1 MTWTLRRAQAPRSQR
16 RERKQVSCVV
26 SHEISRFGCVVR
38 LARIGEQAR
47 GVVQE
52 SGDFLARWRFRLEQ
66 PALDESLQVF
76 AG

>member
-1 MTWTLRRAQAPRSQR
+1 VRQDLKHHRTMTWTLRRAQAPRAQR
-16 RERKQVSCVV
+16 RERKQ
-26 SHEISRFGCVVR
+26 
-38 LARIGEQAR
+38 ARV
-47 GVVQE
+47 VVQE